1 MEPLD
6 IGMTRATDAKST
18 FLLPEKLPDRRARGE
33 VPRALSSPFSI
44 AEGAVMV
51 RVGLCW
57 LDP

>member
-33 VPRALSSPFSI
+33 VLRALSSPDLSPI
-44 AEGAVMV
+44 GEGAVMV
-51 RVGLCW
+51 RVGL
-57 LDP
+57 